1 MTKEERK
8 LKIITEKFGGVF
20 DLQGRTMQ
28 FHNLIMLKSRAD
40 ALDMLFC
47 LIGFDD
53 WMCDETK
60 PLKALK
66 KFIETL
72 PEGKRHE

>member
-1 MTKEERK
+1 MNKKENK
-8 LKIITEKFGGVF
+8 LKTITEKFGGVF
-20 DLQGRTMQ
+20 NLHGRTMQ
-28 FHNLIMLKSRAD
+28 FPNTITLKSRAD

-47 LIGFDD
+47 IIGFDD
-53 WMCDETK
+53 WMCDETE

>member
-1 MTKEERK
+1 MIKEER
-8 LKIITEKFGGVF
+8 LKNITKKFGGVF
-20 DLQGRTMQ
+20 NLQGRNIQ
-28 FHNLIMLKSRAD
+28 FHNPITLKSRAD

-47 LIGFDD
+47 LTGFDD
-53 WMCDETK
+53 WMCDETE